1 MSGGFSLIE
10 LLIVVSIVLLLATIG
25 APLLLKRAK
34 TAALTTTLAELEM
47 LCRCAQH
54 IACASNAQQS
64 VTLDLQRNTCTLTTK
79 QQSWHVELPKTCSF
93 GFLPDA
99 LGPPSEPVKKITQAV
114 TFPAE
119 KSQFKILFQPTGV
132 ISPGTAY
139 IIDKQE
145 SQLGALTCGVSQ
157 VSYIRKYVYN
167 NRTWHLLKK

>member
-1 MSGGFSLIE
+1 MIA
-10 LLIVVSIVLLLATIG
+10 VSIVLILATIG

-34 TAALTTTLAELEM
+34 TADLTAALAELEL
-47 LCRCAQH
+47 LCLCAQH
-54 IACASNAQQS
+54 TACASNRQQA
-64 VTLDLQRNTCTLTTK
+64 VTIDTQQNTCMLTTSR
-79 QQSWHVELPKTCSF
+79 QRWLVELPKTCSF
-93 GFLPDA
+93 GFLPNA
-99 LGPPSEPVKKITQAV
+99 LGPPSEPTKKITQAV
-114 TFPAE
+114 TFPIE
-119 KSQFKILFQPTGV
+119 KNQFKILFQPTGV